1 MPTKKA
7 EDLCARGW
15 NLIDQAKQTSDENKT
30 KQLMRQAAA
39 EFALAL
45 KESGGEYPTA
55 HVGLGIT
62 YITAND
68 TERALR
74 EFDIALSQNPNHLDA
89 SVGRYLFALEE
100 YARSWDIYTDFKPK
114 GDAWEAD
121 AIGKALVPSATR
133 FDDEIQRVLR
143 SYTHQFA
150 HADDADERI
159 AYSEQILG
167 LASDLESLDDI
178 PVAVSKSRDLYMA
191 VTQSPWPA
199 AERKTAAVEEIL
211 HRAEG
216 LYELHKDL
224 PEQSTIAQWKQRQTM
239 IQVKRGSLF
248 AGKLVLGTI
257 GEIAKSVFK

>member
-1 MPTKKA
+1 MPSKKA
-7 EDLCARGW
+7 EDLCDRGW
-15 NLIDQAKQTSDENKT
+15 DLIEQGKQTSDENKA

-45 KESGGEYPTA
+45 KESGGEYPRA
-55 HVGLGIT
+55 HVGLGFT
-62 YITAND
+62 YAVSD
-68 TERALR
+68 DKERALR
-74 EFDIALSQNPNHLDA
+74 EFNIALSQDPNHLDA
-89 SVGRYLFALEE
+89 SVGRFLFALEE

-114 GDAWEAD
+114 GDNWEAE
-121 AIGKALVPSATR
+121 AIGKALIPGATR
-133 FDDEIQRVLR
+133 FDEEARRVLR
-143 SYTHQFA
+143 SYAYQFA
-150 HADDADERI
+150 HTDNTEERI
-159 AYSEQILG
+159 TLAEQILG

-178 PVAVSKSRDLYMA
+178 PVAVSKSRDFYMA
-191 VTQSPWPA
+191 VVQSPWPA
-199 AERKTAAVEEIL
+199 TERETTVVEEVL